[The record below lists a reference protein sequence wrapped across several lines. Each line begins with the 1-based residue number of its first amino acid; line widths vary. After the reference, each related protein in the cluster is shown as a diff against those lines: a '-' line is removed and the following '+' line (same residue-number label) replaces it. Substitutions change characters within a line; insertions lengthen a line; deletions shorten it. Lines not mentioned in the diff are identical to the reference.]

1 MMDSNIYLVDQPNY
15 IQKSRT
21 KYLWLEKIDPQKAL
35 IRGDAYLYVK
45 RMMDVILILLVMP
58 LLLPI
63 FLLIVFLIKLESPNG
78 PVIFKQDRTGK
89 NGRRF
94 KMYKFRSMVPNAEEI
109 KLKLAHLNELK
120 WPDFKITND
129 PRVTR
134 VGGFLRKTSLD
145 ELPQLINVLKGD
157 MSLVGPRPT
166 SFAPGTYVLWQT
178 VRLDVVPGITG
189 LWQIIGR
196 GETEFDE
203 RLRLDVA
210 YIEHRCL
217 WLDIQILFR
226 TISAVYSLRGAH

>member
-1 MMDSNIYLVDQPNY
+1 MESNIYLVDQPNY

-21 KYLWLEKIDPQKAL
+21 KYLWVENTDPNKAL
-35 IRGDAYLYVK
+35 FKGAAYLFAK
-45 RMMDVILILLVMP
+45 RVMDVILILLAMP

-63 FLLIVFLIKLESPNG
+63 FLLIVILIKLESPNG

-94 KMYKFRSMVPNAEEI
+94 KMYKFRSMAPNAEEI

-210 YIEHRCL
+210 YIEHRCI
-217 WLDIQILFR
+217 WMDVQILFR
-226 TISAVYSLRGAH
+226 TVSAVYSLRGAH

>member
-1 MMDSNIYLVDQPNY
+1 MDSNIYLTDQPSY
-15 IQKSRT
+15 IQGSRT
-21 KYLWLEKIDPQKAL
+21 KYLWVEKTDPQKAL
-35 IRGDAYLYVK
+35 FRGAAYLYVK
-45 RMMDVILILLVMP
+45 RMMDITLILLVMP

-89 NGRRF
+89 NGKRF

-120 WPDFKITND
+120 WPDFKITDD

-134 VGGFLRKTSLD
+134 VGKILRKTSLD

-226 TISAVYSLRGAH
+226 TVSAVYSLRGAH